1 MSFNL
6 EKVEI
11 NDIISDGDSLKVITE
26 RETREFEFSE
36 IKDLEVNEIHQDDN
50 SGAFATIGTIVGLIA
65 GDFTGAISGG
75 FTGWVASK
83 IFSKEKLFTITF
95 TLNNNELF
103 P

>member
-1 MSFNL
+1 MS
-6 EKVEI
+6 
-11 NDIISDGDSLKVITE
+11 IIELFCS
-26 RETREFEFSE
+26 

-95 TLNNNELF
+95 TLNNNELISF
-103 P
+103 ITNSGLKDFFYN

>member
-11 NDIISDGDSLKVITE
+11 NDIISDGDLLKVITE

-50 SGAFATIGTIVGLIA
+50 SGAFATIAFAL
-65 GDFTGAISGG
+65 
-75 FTGWVASK
+75 
-83 IFSKEKLFTITF
+83 
-95 TLNNNELF
+95 
-103 P
+103 